1 MLGLSL
7 AETAVILAV
16 TLVVVG
22 PKELPAVIRGVAR
35 AMAHVRELA
44 AEFRH
49 GLDELAALVL
59 AAGYWFVTFILLG
72 GFAFA
77 VMPIV
82 AKALGAQDTTL
93 VRRATRMA
101 MWISVIVAMLV
112 YPIFLF
118 SEAALIAMGQEPHIA
133 ALAQPFNLEKG
144 QLLAGDG

>member
-49 GLDELAALVL
+49 GLDELAEEAQMKEMRDD
-59 AAGYWFVTFILLG
+59 ISNS
-72 GFAFA
+72 
-77 VMPIV
+77 MPTIIDLEG
-82 AKALGAQDTTL
+82 KPQKTYDISEEMQEYDQ
-93 VRRATRMA
+93 RRTRT
-101 MWISVIVAMLV
+101 
-112 YPIFLF
+112 
-118 SEAALIAMGQEPHIA
+118 Q
-133 ALAQPFNLEKG
+133 QKG
-144 QLLAGDG
+144 EDDGNTG